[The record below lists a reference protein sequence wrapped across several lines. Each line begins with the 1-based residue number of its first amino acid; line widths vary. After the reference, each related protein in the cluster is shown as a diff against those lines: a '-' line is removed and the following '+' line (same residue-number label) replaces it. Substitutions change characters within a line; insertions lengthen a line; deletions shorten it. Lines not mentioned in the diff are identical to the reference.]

1 MRQRVDEAKLAKA
14 MYLSRT
20 VSVTQACKEAG
31 IGRTTF
37 YRYGFKAPRYG
48 WAEQPV
54 VVEQEKDSL
63 WD

>member
-1 MRQRVDEAKLAKA
+1 MRQKVDQAKLVHAMNLAK
-14 MYLSRT
+14 T
-20 VSVTQACKEAG
+20 TSVTKACKEAG

-37 YRYGFKAPRYG
+37 YRYGYKAPRYG

-54 VVEQEKDSL
+54 VVQQEEDSL